1 MNHDTPEREALHHRQ
16 IDLRF
21 YRLRDGHFEIVGHV
35 TDTKTHPFRLQLA
48 PADLPAGAPVHDME
62 VRLKIDRHMT
72 VLDASAIMRATPF
85 GVCRGAQNTL
95 TPIIGLTIGAG
106 WNKRVR
112 DRLAGS
118 ASCTHLME
126 LLGPMATTAFQGLAP
141 DRIAEVEKPENEA
154 MRKAKVNSCYAYS
167 DEREVVAQLWP
178 HLAKPNPKASDPT

>member
-1 MNHDTPEREALHHRQ
+1 
-16 IDLRF
+16 
-21 YRLRDGHFEIVGHV
+21 
-35 TDTKTHPFRLQLA
+35 
-48 PADLPAGAPVHDME
+48 
-62 VRLKIDRHMT
+62 
-72 VLDASAIMRATPF
+72 MRATPF

-178 HLAKPNPKASDPT
+178 HLAKPNPKASDPI